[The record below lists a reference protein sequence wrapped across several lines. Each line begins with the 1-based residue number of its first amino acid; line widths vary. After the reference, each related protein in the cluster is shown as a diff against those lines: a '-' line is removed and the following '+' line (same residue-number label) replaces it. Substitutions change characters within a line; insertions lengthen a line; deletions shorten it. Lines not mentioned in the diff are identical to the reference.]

1 LLVVQGCGCAPDET
15 IRWLVVS
22 LLGVAGTAI
31 LAARWWVHRR
41 RRSTEGSPP
50 DAPPSPSDPRSRVE
64 RSAPVVA
71 GLIIGG
77 LALFVAVV
85 PMSSDPSLLVL
96 ALGATIGTAG
106 FGLASRRTRHDS
118 TPGSR

>member
-1 LLVVQGCGCAPDET
+1 VAHGCGCAPDET

-22 LLGVAGTAI
+22 LLGVAATAI
-31 LAARWWVHRR
+31 LGARWLLHRR
-41 RRSTEGSPP
+41 HRSAEGSPP

-77 LALFVAVV
+77 LALFVAAV
-85 PMSSDPSLLVL
+85 PMSSDASLLVL

-106 FGLASRRTRHDS
+106 FGLGSRRTRHDS
-118 TPGSR
+118 TPGAR

>member
-1 LLVVQGCGCAPDET
+1 
-15 IRWLVVS
+15 
-22 LLGVAGTAI
+22 
-31 LAARWWVHRR
+31 
-41 RRSTEGSPP
+41 
-50 DAPPSPSDPRSRVE
+50 
-64 RSAPVVA
+64 VVA

-106 FGLASRRTRHDS
+106 FGLGSRRTRHDS